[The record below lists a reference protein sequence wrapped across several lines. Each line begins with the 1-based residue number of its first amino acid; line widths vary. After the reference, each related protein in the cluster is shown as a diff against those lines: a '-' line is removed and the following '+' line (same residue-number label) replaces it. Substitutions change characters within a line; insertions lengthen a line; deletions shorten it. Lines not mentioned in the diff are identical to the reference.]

1 MPAWINNAMP
11 NILQHLPFADLEL
24 KSMNINSSSE
34 HKKMNNN
41 NNNKEF
47 D

>member
-1 MPAWINNAMP
+1 MPAWISNAMP
-11 NILQHLPFADLEL
+11 NILQHIPFADLEL

-34 HKKMNNN
+34 MKKMNK
-41 NNNKEF
+41 NNKNMEF